1 MFMKYFWNGVN
12 TSLIFMVF
20 MYVFL
25 TKDFNTKAYDK
36 CIELEKKVELQE
48 ERCNHFSDIAAQKDT
63 IVVNVK
69 NYNHYYHYEKNS
81 K

>member
-1 MFMKYFWNGVN
+1 MFNNYFWHGIN
-12 TSLIFMVF
+12 TSLIFLVF

-25 TKDFNTKAYDK
+25 SKDINTRAYDK
-36 CIELEKKVELQE
+36 AVEVEKRVDNQKKIIEAL
-48 ERCNHFSDIAAQKDT
+48 STQKDT

-69 NYNHYYHYEKNS
+69 NYNHYNHYEKNS

>member
-1 MFMKYFWNGVN
+1 MFNNYFWHGIN
-12 TSLIFMVF
+12 TSLIFLVF

-25 TKDFNTKAYDK
+25 SKENNTKAYDK
-36 CIELEKKVELQE
+36 AVEVEKRVDNQDKIIEAL
-48 ERCNHFSDIAAQKDT
+48 STQKDT

-69 NYNHYYHYEKNS
+69 NYNHYHHYEESS